1 MQVGDLV
8 IVKLPS
14 VVEYLAII
22 VRPSFTPSGS
32 ALARSV
38 DARFPTF
45 EHWVA
50 PWSSEVISE
59 SR

>member
-8 IVKLPS
+8 IVKLPT
-14 VVEYLAII
+14 VVEHLAII
-22 VRPSFTPSGS
+22 IRPSFTPGGS

-38 DARFPTF
+38 DSRFPGW

-50 PWSSEVISE
+50 PWSSEVVSE

>member
-1 MQVGDLV
+1 MQVGDL
-8 IVKLPS
+8 IRVKLPG

-22 VRPSFTPSGS
+22 VRPSFTPAGS

-38 DARFPTF
+38 DGRFPGW

-59 SR
+59 V

>member
-1 MQVGDLV
+1 VQVGDLV

-32 ALARSV
+32 ALARAV
-38 DARFPTF
+38 DGRYPGLV
-45 EHWVA
+45 HWVA
-50 PWSSEVISE
+50 PWRSAVISG